1 MAESAQLLVPQYDT
15 GTYAH
20 YNQWTGATWQKT
32 EIVSSDY
39 YNVYLVAVPSIS
51 SGSQIVVIPAQTIH
65 VSLALAQ
72 AAKIADEIS
81 WGGSPDSVPFAEFC
95 IIHRF
100 TLRSGSSYTQ
110 LGKVRIEA
118 YKDLRGKTTRV
129 SVQSGVV

>member
-15 GTYAH
+15 GT
-20 YNQWTGATWQKT
+20 KRCF
-32 EIVSSDY
+32 VSD
-39 YNVYLVAVPSIS
+39 PDD
-51 SGSQIVVIPAQTIH
+51 GTTP
-65 VSLALAQ
+65 
-72 AAKIADEIS
+72 
-81 WGGSPDSVPFAEFC
+81 PDSVPFAEFC

-129 SVQSGVV
+129 SVQLGVV